1 MDNTTNSTKENKF
14 TLENITKAIEGLSS
28 MFNTAKITIDNVI
41 NDIILFSYQDL
52 KKDSTCNPDA
62 IVAMNNLIKGCYE
75 KWGRGLRL
83 ICIIT
88 KLETHCNVAYD
99 SQKRL
104 MKPFTLETDVRKC
117 PTLLDLQSKKWDM
130 YGKAERV
137 ESSIVHSQDV
147 FKTLQKWV
155 NRNNDE
161 DKSKATKMTPNDRKM
176 LKEIVKVFNKY
187 VSTDKNSLSAT
198 IH

>member
-99 SQKRL
+99 S
-104 MKPFTLETDVRKC
+104 
-117 PTLLDLQSKKWDM
+117 LQRS
-130 YGKAERV
+130 
-137 ESSIVHSQDV
+137 
-147 FKTLQKWV
+147 
-155 NRNNDE
+155 
-161 DKSKATKMTPNDRKM
+161 
-176 LKEIVKVFNKY
+176 
-187 VSTDKNSLSAT
+187 
-198 IH
+198 